1 MQNGVKIMTVKM
13 TVSNNLQSKDTGYS
27 GIEKHAE
34 HDPNVNHS
42 NKNIDVDRT
51 QFNRYENSIARKKGL
66 EDWQEEKFHDY
77 VEQHDEEQRAK
88 GHPERQYGSVK
99 AFIKR
104 KKKVTGVL
112 TFGSVESTGELLR
125 ALCPSDVLCEKRSPE
140 GYTYTTFDLE
150 VHNDPKTGQPMTDP
164 NKYPDEAKRLAK
176 VRAEAGKFYGAV
188 NDALMT
194 VVKNEHWR
202 TKKANG
208 NGKFYLSDYLYFG
221 RAATNLDEG
230 ACHVHY
236 ELATYGTTRKHKNK
250 KGEIVGGQ
258 PTTSLNQALVGLYT
272 AANGKSC
279 SGRVATAWFREHL
292 DKAYIKV
299 LNNRLRKTYGL
310 TEDPVSF
317 QRKTKDDPTT
327 QTGLTEDQF
336 KAQKRLIT
344 EAKEQQK
351 KAKAAKQQADAAV
364 SAVREVY
371 KSTVNHPEDDISPLE
386 MTKQV
391 KHAAKSLND
400 ANKQAENNLAALNK
414 QREEQQRALTA
425 AAEHLAEVKKHLAE
439 VTDQVQAELDK
450 KDKLDK
456 ELNKRETTLQQQE
469 QQFEK
474 DKQSYN
480 QRLQQ
485 RRRNL
490 DSREKAVEQE
500 EEHQQNF
507 TQTFV
512 ERFVAYV
519 EEKMPELF
527 KTIENAVRDRI
538 KAEQAK
544 DKSRAAAA
552 RQREEEAKQTAVNKA
567 LTTKELF
574 DFSAIEQHHDM
585 DNLRPDP
592 DYTKRATEIADV
604 TADAFLD
611 GKKPV
616 EQEREENKQDKQKQ
630 KDEGP
635 EL

>member
-1 MQNGVKIMTVKM
+1 MAVKM

-51 QFNRYENSIARKKGL
+51 QFNRYENSIARKKAL
-66 EDWQEEKFHDY
+66 EDWQEEKFSEY
-77 VEQHDEEQRAK
+77 VEKHDEEQRAK

-125 ALCPSDVLCEKRSPE
+125 ALCPADVLCEKRSPE

-150 VHNDPKTGQPMTDP
+150 VHRDPKTGQPMSDAA
-164 NKYPDEAKRLAK
+164 KYPDEAKRLAK
-176 VRAEAGKFYGAV
+176 VRSEADKFYGAV

-202 TKKANG
+202 TKKASG

-221 RAATNLDEG
+221 RAATNVDEG

-250 KGEIVGGQ
+250 KGEVVGGQ

-299 LNNRLRKTYGL
+299 LNNRLRKAYGL

-351 KAKAAKQQADAAV
+351 KAKTVQQQADEAI

-371 KSTVNHPEDDISPLE
+371 KLTVNHPTDDASPLE
-386 MTKQV
+386 MTTQI
-391 KHAAKSLND
+391 KHAVKSVDD
-400 ANKQAENNLAALNK
+400 ANKQAENNLAALNR
-414 QREEQQRALTA
+414 QREERQKALTA

-439 VTDQVQAELDK
+439 VTDQVQQELDK
-450 KDKLDK
+450 KDELDK
-456 ELNKRETTLQQQE
+456 QLNKREAGLQEQE

-474 DKQSYN
+474 DKQAYN

-490 DSREKAVEQE
+490 DTREKAIEQE

-507 TQTFV
+507 TDTFV
-512 ERFVAYV
+512 GRFVAFV
-519 EEKMPELF
+519 ENRMPERF
-527 KTIENAVRDRI
+527 KAIENAIRERL

-544 DKSRAAAA
+544 DEARAVAA
-552 RQREEEAKQTAVNKA
+552 RQREEQVKQAAVDAA

-585 DNLRPDP
+585 DNLKPDP
-592 DYTKRATEIADV
+592 DYTKRATEIADT

-616 EQEREENKQDKQKQ
+616 EQEREKNKQDKQ